1 MKISEEG
8 YKKVKNYE
16 GYHRALPD
24 GSCTAYQTRYR
35 GKLDVPT
42 IGWGCTSGVKMGMV
56 WSKQQAEEGLRRE
69 MAKFEDAVT
78 RLVTVPLNQNE
89 YDALCLLTYN
99 IGETAFAKS
108 TCLKRL
114 NKNDRKGAA
123 EALQWFNKVG
133 AYTEPGLVQR
143 RASEAALFMKPVAA
157 PEEPA
162 MPQGAIE
169 AKPVSK
175 TTAAAAASTAAVVVT
190 QTLPGLPIPS
200 VPPEIADSVA
210 NVSIWKDVGEQ
221 VWALKDWA
229 VSQPLLAGALSLSI
243 TGFWLWSK
251 KKAAP

>member
-1 MKISEEG
+1 MNLSDEG
-8 YKKVKNYE
+8 YKKVKGYE

-42 IGWGCTSGVKMGMV
+42 IGWGCTSGVRMGMV
-56 WSKQQAEEGLRRE
+56 WTKQQAEDGLKRE
-69 MAKFEDAVT
+69 MAKFESAVT

-89 YDALCLLTYN
+89 FDALCLLTYN
-99 IGETAFAKS
+99 IGESAFAKS

-157 PEEPA
+157 PEDPA
-162 MPQGAIE
+162 MPQGASE
-169 AKPVSK
+169 AKPVTK
-175 TTAAAAASTAAVVVT
+175 TAAAVAASTAAVVVT
-190 QTLPGLPIPS
+190 QSAPALIPT
-200 VPPEIADSVA
+200 VPPEITDSIT
-210 NVSIWKDVGEQ
+210 NVTAWKGIGDQ
-221 VWALKDWA
+221 LWILKDWA
-229 VSQPLLAGALSLSI
+229 ASQPMLAGALSVSI
-243 TGFWLWSK
+243 TGFYLWSK
-251 KKAAP
+251 KRAAQ

>member
-1 MKISEEG
+1 MNLSDEG
-8 YKKVKNYE
+8 YKKVKGYE

-42 IGWGCTSGVKMGMV
+42 IGWGCTSGVRMGMV
-56 WSKQQAEEGLRRE
+56 WTKQQAEDGLRRE
-69 MAKFEDAVT
+69 MAKFESAVT

-89 YDALCLLTYN
+89 FDALCLLTYN
-99 IGETAFAKS
+99 IGESAFAKS

-157 PEEPA
+157 PEDPA
-162 MPQGAIE
+162 MPQGASE
-169 AKPVSK
+169 AKPVTK
-175 TTAAAAASTAAVVVT
+175 TAAAVAASTAAVVVT
-190 QTLPGLPIPS
+190 QSAPALIPT
-200 VPPEIADSVA
+200 VPPEITDSITNVTAWKTVA
-210 NVSIWKDVGEQ
+210 EHAGAIKT
-221 VWALKDWA
+221 WA
-229 VSQPLLAGALSLSI
+229 VAQPIMALGLSI
-243 TGFWLWSK
+243 TVAAFYLYSK
-251 KKAAP
+251 RGQSQ